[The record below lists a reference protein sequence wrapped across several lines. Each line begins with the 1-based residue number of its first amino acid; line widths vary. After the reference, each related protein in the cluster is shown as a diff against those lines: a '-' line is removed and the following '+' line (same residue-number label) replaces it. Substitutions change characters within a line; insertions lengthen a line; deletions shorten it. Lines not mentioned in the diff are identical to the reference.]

1 MATSQRLPAPPVL
14 WKSRIPPNESH
25 RPLHAELSKDPLSL
39 SFFLMHLR
47 IPFGGED
54 GSRLSSLSRIT
65 GLLDGAIGLHGL
77 IFTYEDQ
84 KEVLYG
90 ARVSPRCAGPS
101 RICVEQSFLID
112 GPGGERIVEITY
124 SSRTGSDALR
134 IGYPGISAM
143 EVGEPHRQY
152 WLEMLIDMTRSSQTS
167 NVATRSVLSITTATS
182 GCRCTDAPSEPPLQA
197 TVQRCSLSGSVYVCY
212 VYPSHTLLL
221 TVYTGPSMVLRNGR
235 NVRLHPIA

>member
-1 MATSQRLPAPPVL
+1 MFKLVSLHVIDTMVTSERRLPSPPVL
-14 WKSRIPPNESH
+14 WKSRLPREESH
-25 RPLHAELSKDPLSL
+25 RPLHAELSRDPLSL

-54 GSRLSSLSRIT
+54 GSRLSSLTRIA

-77 IFTYEDQ
+77 IFAYHDRE
-84 KEVLYG
+84 EVLYG
-90 ARVSPRCAGPS
+90 ARVSPRCAGPE

-143 EVGEPHRQY
+143 EVGVSHWQY
-152 WLEMLIDMTRSSQTS
+152 ALEMLMDI
-167 NVATRSVLSITTATS
+167 
-182 GCRCTDAPSEPPLQA
+182 G
-197 TVQRCSLSGSVYVCY
+197 
-212 VYPSHTLLL
+212 
-221 TVYTGPSMVLRNGR
+221 
-235 NVRLHPIA
+235 